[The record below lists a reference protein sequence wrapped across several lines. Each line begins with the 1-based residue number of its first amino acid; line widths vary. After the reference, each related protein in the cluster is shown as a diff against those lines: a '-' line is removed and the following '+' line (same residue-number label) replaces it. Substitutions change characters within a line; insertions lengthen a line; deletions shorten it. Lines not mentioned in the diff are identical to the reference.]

1 MALNAS
7 HVFVPLPIPPAPN
20 PADYTEFSDLAA
32 AILPAAEA
40 ALDQAGADLADLAA
54 AAYAGAGA
62 MDALGLDLAAAADE
76 LASLVAETEAGDPG
90 PAASD
95 AEAWQTGFESAVDE
109 VGANVGQGPISV
121 YVPGYPTQEFPTP

>member
-1 MALNAS
+1 VALNAR
-7 HVFVPLPIPPAPN
+7 HTLGLLPVLALPD
-20 PADYTEFSDLAA
+20 PADYTEFQTLAA
-32 AILPAAEA
+32 AILPAVEA
-40 ALDQAGADLADLAA
+40 ALDQAEADLADLAA

-95 AEAWQTGFESAVDE
+95 ANAWQTGFESAVDE
-109 VGANVGQGPISV
+109 VGANVGQGPITV